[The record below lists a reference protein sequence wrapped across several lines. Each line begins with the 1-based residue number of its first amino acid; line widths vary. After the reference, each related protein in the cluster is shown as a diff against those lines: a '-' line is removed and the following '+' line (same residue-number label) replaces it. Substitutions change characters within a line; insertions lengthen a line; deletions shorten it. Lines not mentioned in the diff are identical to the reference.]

1 MPPKDF
7 RVFQRR
13 RRRPWGVLTL
23 AMLSGIAMM
32 RNGVDL
38 AEGGAPP
45 PAGGRPGAGPA
56 GRPRGG
62 GGAGG

>member
-13 RRRPWGVLTL
+13 RRRPWGVLAL

-32 RNGVDL
+32 RN
-38 AEGGAPP
+38 
-45 PAGGRPGAGPA
+45 
-56 GRPRGG
+56 
-62 GGAGG
+62 